1 MQTNFIRKSLLFFK
15 PTLANRKR
23 KEGEESHHTQTLPST
38 SGAYTRYEKHASPR
52 GQRDVGAS

>member
-38 SGAYTRYEKHASPR
+38 SGAYTLYEKHASPR
-52 GQRDVGAS
+52 GQ